1 MCSWSAVRSEE
12 TRRMREIR
20 FTIDFVSCVPIGY
33 AFMILDA
40 VSGVDESD
48 SGNANKVK
56 LTKILRLV
64 RLAKNLARIARLK
77 KLKTLVEEYEDYFE
91 PIMYVTHRLRRS
103 LCSAGALDRLLYEL
117 NRLML

>member
-1 MCSWSAVRSEE
+1 MCEVRF
-12 TRRMREIR
+12 I
-20 FTIDFVSCVPIGY
+20 IDFVSCVPIGY
-33 AFMILDA
+33 VFMLIEAL
-40 VSGVDESD
+40 SGDENS
-48 SGNANKVK
+48 SGSANKIK

-103 LCSAGALDRLLYEL
+103 LCSAGALDKLCTS
-117 NRLML
+117 